1 MKPIKVQ
8 TVVPKKEEI
17 IQMYEDKLA
26 TQQKQYEDL
35 ANRFNTMSKSHAELS
50 NAYNQLIN
58 SFKELKAAFKIAMK
72 YYD

>member
-1 MKPIKVQ
+1 M
-8 TVVPKKEEI
+8 KKEVQPTREQI
-17 IQMYEDKLA
+17 IQMYEEKIA
-26 TQQKQYEDL
+26 KIQKQYEEL

-58 SFKELKAAFKIAMK
+58 SFKELKAVFKITMK

>member
-1 MKPIKVQ
+1 M
-8 TVVPKKEEI
+8 KKETLPTREELI
-17 IQMYEDKLA
+17 KMYEDKIA
-26 TQQKQYEDL
+26 ITQKQYEDL